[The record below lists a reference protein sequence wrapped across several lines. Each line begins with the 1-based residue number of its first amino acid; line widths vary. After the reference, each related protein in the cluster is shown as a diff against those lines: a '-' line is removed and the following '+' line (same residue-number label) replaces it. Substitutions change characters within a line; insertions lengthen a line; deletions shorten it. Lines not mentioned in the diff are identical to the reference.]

1 MKKILMVCLIF
12 VLSACGSKPP
22 PETQYFVLTPNVQP
36 ASVSDKDSNNIVVL
50 EAIQLAEYLD
60 QPGIV
65 LQTDVHQ
72 IQVAHYHRWAE
83 PLKPNL
89 HRYILETL
97 NDKLPN
103 YKVQSDAAFNKADSK
118 QSLHIKVNQFNGT
131 KDGSVILSGH
141 WMLNDLNSKSIL
153 EDKSFHFE
161 ETLANDGYTELV
173 NQLATLLEQLCSEIA
188 QSI

>member
-1 MKKILMVCLIF
+1 MKKILMVFLIF
-12 VLSACGSKPP
+12 TLSACGSKPP
-22 PETQYFVLTPNVQP
+22 PETQYFVLTPNVQL
-36 ASVSDKDSNNIVVL
+36 ASASDKDSKNIVVL
-50 EAIQLAEYLD
+50 ETIQLAEYLD

-65 LQTDVHQ
+65 LQTDSHQ

-83 PLKPNL
+83 PLKRNL

-97 NDKLPN
+97 NEKLPN
-103 YKVQSDAAFNKADSK
+103 HKIQSDAAFNKADSK

-131 KDGSVILSGH
+131 KDGSAILSGH
-141 WMLNDLNSKSIL
+141 WRLKDLETKSIL
-153 EDKSFHFE
+153 KNESFHFE